1 MRKPDADEEP
11 PATAKVNSERCWRRL
26 GPMLAAG
33 VVLLSLLI
41 GIGVSLGL
49 QARTV
54 SEARAIALDGIRQR
68 GSDWYAADLLGYV
81 AVLSHSDSYTRSALA
96 ETLTEERRG
105 FLPGTATVIDV
116 AMSSDGKLAL
126 VSDAREGSGLWRLER
141 NPEADRENLTGS
153 RSTMLDRGYGPA
165 ALSSDGRIAVIGDA
179 TSGDIKMWDL
189 SEDDNPRRTVVRT
202 GNYAGRLLDI
212 SLSADGMTLFAGFES
227 GSVEIWSL
235 GAGQKPRLLARVRGH
250 TSGVGVV
257 SASAVG
263 GKLLTISEDS
273 AVVWSLTDP
282 GHPRLSTRLTT
293 AEHGSGMSG
302 WSGGVMSADGRKAII
317 GRTVWDVTDPERLT
331 RVGSLPSPAEG
342 GAPLAIADGGNI
354 VATVEEEPGGVSS
367 VDPVVI
373 WGLKDPSHPVRLATL
388 RVPESQGWQLAMNK
402 DGTVITVG
410 TRAGGAYS
418 WLLPKLRSG
427 LIKDACVDSQPL
439 RPPPGFWERISEV
452 PPPGLLNE
460 ELFSI
465 CSRL

>member
-1 MRKPDADEEP
+1 MRKPDADEKTP
-11 PATAKVNSERCWRRL
+11 STAKARRL
-26 GPMLAAG
+26 GPMLGAG

-41 GIGVSLGL
+41 GTGVSVGL
-49 QARTV
+49 QAQTV
-54 SEARAIALDGIRQR
+54 SQARAIALDGTKQR
-68 GSDWYAADLLGYV
+68 GSNWYAADLLGYV
-81 AVLSHSDSYTRSALA
+81 AVLTHSDSYTRSALA

-105 FLPGTATVIDV
+105 SLPGTATVIDV
-116 AMSSDGKLAL
+116 ALSADGKLAL
-126 VSDAREGSGLWRLER
+126 VSDAQEGSGLWRLER
-141 NPEADRENLTGS
+141 DPEADRENLTGS
-153 RSTMLDRGYGPA
+153 GSTNLDPGSGPV
-165 ALSSDGRIAVIGDA
+165 ALSSDGRIAVVGDEE
-179 TSGDIKMWDL
+179 SGAIKMWDL
-189 SEDDNPRRTVVRT
+189 MGADNPRRTVVRT
-202 GNYAGRLLDI
+202 GNYTESLLDV
-212 SLSADGMTLFAGFES
+212 SLSADGMTLFAGFEN
-227 GSVEIWSL
+227 GSVEIWRL
-235 GAGQKPRLLARVRGH
+235 GAEQKPRLLARVREH

-282 GHPRLSTRLTT
+282 GHPRLSTRLTA

-317 GRTVWDVTDPERLT
+317 GRTVWDVTDPERLS

-342 GAPLAIADGGNI
+342 GAPLAIADDGSI

-388 RVPESQGWQLAMNK
+388 RVPESQGWQLAMNE

-410 TRAGGAYS
+410 TRTGGAYS

-427 LIKDACVDSQPL
+427 LIKDACADSQPL
-439 RPPPGFWERISEV
+439 RPPPGFWEGISEV
-452 PPPGLLNE
+452 PPPGVLNE
-460 ELFSI
+460 EPFNI